1 MQDMIVYYVFRNCF
15 KALGEYLFALL
26 ETYLFVILV
35 VIVFVNFVLTHR
47 FIRLVNGLYDFALT
61 LTVVGISIANVEVE
75 EIS

>member
-1 MQDMIVYYVFRNCF
+1 MQDVIVYYVFRNYF
-15 KALGEYLFALL
+15 KALGEYLFALI

-47 FIRLVNGLYDFALT
+47 FIRFVHRLDDFALT